1 MKTVILLSTF
11 LTLVFSNFVYA
22 NEAKCKFYDVV
33 CKAQKFTADTKEYQ
47 KKQWKSAGG
56 GLKDGAKKIKDKIGV
71 GVGLKK

>member
-1 MKTVILLSTF
+1 MKTIILLSTF

-47 KKQWKSAGG
+47 KKELNK
-56 GLKDGAKKIKDKIGV
+56 AKNKRMRE
-71 GVGLKK
+71 KK